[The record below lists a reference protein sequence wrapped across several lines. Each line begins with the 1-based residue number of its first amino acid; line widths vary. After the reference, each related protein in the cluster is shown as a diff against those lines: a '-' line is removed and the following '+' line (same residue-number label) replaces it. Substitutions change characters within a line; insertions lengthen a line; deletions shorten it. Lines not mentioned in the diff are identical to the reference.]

1 MTETHLWCVCVC
13 FSGAAWAETLTH
25 LWWKAFGVEERGHRG
40 VEVFCGLLFGLIS
53 LNVTGASV
61 LLLLSR

>member
-1 MTETHLWCVCVC
+1 MTETHLWCVCVLVEQHGLKLSLIC
-13 FSGAAWAETLTH
+13 GGRRLG
-25 LWWKAFGVEERGHRG
+25 WKNGVTG